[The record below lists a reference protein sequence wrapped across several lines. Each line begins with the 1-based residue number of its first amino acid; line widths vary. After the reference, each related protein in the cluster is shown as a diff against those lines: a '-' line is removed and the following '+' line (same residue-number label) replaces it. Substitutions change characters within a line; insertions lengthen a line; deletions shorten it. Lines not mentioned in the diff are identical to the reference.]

1 MKWNERLK
9 EIRKQNNL
17 NQKEFAELFGVNQ
30 KMISNYE
37 TGRNEPSIE
46 LLIKIAD
53 YYKISIDYLIG
64 RYD

>member
-9 EIRKQNNL
+9 EIRKQKNM

-53 YYKISIDYLIG
+53 YFKISIDYLVG